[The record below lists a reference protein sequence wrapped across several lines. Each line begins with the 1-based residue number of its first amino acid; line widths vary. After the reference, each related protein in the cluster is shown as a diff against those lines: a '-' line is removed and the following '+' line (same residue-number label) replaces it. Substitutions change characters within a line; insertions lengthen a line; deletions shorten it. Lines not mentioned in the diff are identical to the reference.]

1 MFCAE
6 SVFAIFVLL
15 LLFHSEQEARLLLR
29 QLALRY
35 YRLTLTVTL
44 NMTRKFHLTNRVV
57 NIWNSVPSLCVS

>member
-6 SVFAIFVLL
+6 SVFAIFVLLL

-44 NMTRKFHLTNRVV
+44 NMTRKFHLT
-57 NIWNSVPSLCVS
+57 